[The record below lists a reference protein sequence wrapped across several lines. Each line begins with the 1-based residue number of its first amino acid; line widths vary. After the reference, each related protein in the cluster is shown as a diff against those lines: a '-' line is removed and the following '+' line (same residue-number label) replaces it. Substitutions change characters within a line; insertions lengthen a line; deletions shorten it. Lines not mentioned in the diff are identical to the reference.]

1 MNRQGPKFWRPLNST
16 PDWWSPRVGGLIA
29 PASARSDPDGYARSP
44 AIAIITIRPIT
55 VAVTVVGPISITIV
69 WTAIAVIA
77 TAIVSSVINLFDGRI
92 GLGLSWQTSDT
103 WHHRGF
109 GFRSDDANG
118 NQYRRGHHT
127 VE

>member
-1 MNRQGPKFWRPLNST
+1 MVVSRS
-16 PDWWSPRVGGLIA
+16 WSLIA
-29 PASARSDPDGYARSP
+29 PAPARSDTDGYARSP
-44 AIAIITIRPIT
+44 AIAIISIGPIT
-55 VAVTVVGPISITIV
+55 VTVTVVGSISITIV
-69 WTAIAVIA
+69 WTAIAVIT
-77 TAIVSSVINLFDGRI
+77 TAIVSSVINLFDGGI
-92 GLGLSWQTSDT
+92 GFRLSWQSSDT